1 MPMTRAEFRGY
12 ARLSKSTWEG
22 SDIKLVQTRLD
33 ECHAAP
39 QIQKPSKLMA
49 LQHAIDAWWRNKATL
64 PDSQRSWHKRDAM
77 YMLTDQMEA
86 ETRNWTR
93 SAAAD
98 LPIADGTRYRIDA
111 NTMNDKKI
119 DHCVNQINVQRSG
132 AARLRFADARQTR
145 RLQHGPLSDRLRN
158 ADLLTPTVL
167 DGWEGPR
174 QAVNQLTRMQTLQ
187 LAVRAVRTVRNLL
200 PLAPFNNQPQG
211 RANPYVD
218 LVTSVGHGMQLVEAI
233 SEHLVQEEEDRT
245 QQQADFC
252 FRYAATSAA
261 ARAVGGGVCSHLM
274 SVTAGVLT
282 MVAPANTE
290 ILLWFSHADHQFC
303 IISVAHGP
311 WVIVDPWPQ
320 RSVVTTWG
328 DHCYFPPPQGTRAER
343 VQAERA
349 LGQRRTEEENYA
361 KISILTPCET
371 PYGVPGL
378 LKRANKD
385 LLVQLH
391 GNVQAAAPGHPYQH
405 MDSVNPHANIQNI
418 PHLNAAAPRE
428 WGHDCK

>member
-12 ARLSKSTWEG
+12 ARLTKSTWEG

-33 ECHAAP
+33 QYHAAP
-39 QIQKPSKLMA
+39 PIHKHDRLTA
-49 LQHAIDAWWRNKATL
+49 LQNAIDGWWRNKATL

-86 ETRNWTR
+86 ETGNWTR
-93 SAAAD
+93 PAAAA
-98 LPIADGTRYRIDA
+98 LPIAVGTRYRIDA
-111 NTMNDKKI
+111 DNMNGNKDDYPVGQI
-119 DHCVNQINVQRSG
+119 DVQRNG

-145 RLQHGPLSDRLRN
+145 KLQQGNFSERLRN
-158 ADLLTPTVL
+158 ADLLTREVL
-167 DGWEGPR
+167 NGWEGPR
-174 QAVNQLTRMQTLQ
+174 QAVNQPQMMQTLQ
-187 LAVRAVRTVRNLL
+187 LARKAVRTVRNLL

-233 SEHLVQEEEDRT
+233 SEHLVQEEENRT
-245 QQQADFC
+245 HQPADFC

-261 ARAVGGGVCSHLM
+261 ARAVGGGVCTHLM

-282 MVAPANTE
+282 MLAPANTD

-303 IISVAHGP
+303 VISVAHGP

-328 DHCYFPPPQGTRAER
+328 NHCYFPPPQGTRADR

-349 LGQRRTEEENYA
+349 QGQRRTEEENYA
-361 KISILTPCET
+361 KISIRTPCET
-371 PYGVPGL
+371 PYGVPNL
-378 LKRANKD
+378 LKRAKD

-391 GNVQAAAPGHPYQH
+391 GAVQAAAPGHPYRH
-405 MDSVNPHANIQNI
+405 MDSVDPHANLQHI
-418 PHLNAAAPRE
+418 PHLAAAAPME